1 VRRQKSFLIGTATVQ
16 FFRFA
21 AALVLVVTISLAGIA
36 LEKDNLSRQ
45 RAISLQQYRI
55 EQLLDR
61 QAHLRLRINELTSPM
76 SEVARVSNPCVTL
89 TNGVE
94 AGRRTANAS
103 LPGGDSHSGTT
114 HRLKTRATHL
124 P

>member
-1 VRRQKSFLIGTATVQ
+1 MQL
-16 FFRFA
+16 FRFA

-61 QAHLRLRINELTSPM
+61 QAHLRLQINELTSPM
-76 SEVARVSNPCVTL
+76 S
-89 TNGVE
+89 TNSPMSQSHG
-94 AGRRTANAS
+94 
-103 LPGGDSHSGTT
+103 LP
-114 HRLKTRATHL
+114 TRASHRSTTE
-124 P
+124 

>member
-1 VRRQKSFLIGTATVQ
+1 MPAECECHRPADSTDKHQQSRRGRCVGIAVSPEMLRGGRRTVQ
-16 FFRFA
+16 IFRFA
-21 AALVLVVTISLAGIA
+21 AALVLLVTISLAGIA

-76 SEVARVSNPCVTL
+76 V
-89 TNGVE
+89 
-94 AGRRTANAS
+94 
-103 LPGGDSHSGTT
+103 
-114 HRLKTRATHL
+114 K
-124 P
+124 

>member
-1 VRRQKSFLIGTATVQ
+1 MQL
-16 FFRFA
+16 FRFA
-21 AALVLVVTISLAGIA
+21 AALVLVVMISLAGIA

-76 SEVARVSNPCVTL
+76 SKQSPFH
-89 TNGVE
+89 
-94 AGRRTANAS
+94 
-103 LPGGDSHSGTT
+103 GDSDS
-114 HRLKTRATHL
+114 R
-124 P
+124 